1 MSYAEQDI
9 LNTLVKGIY
18 DVETREE
25 VLQMD
30 LAATIIFIE
39 ARETGKRSTGVL
51 SGGTPASGQAN
62 KATVVDKESP
72 LVEMSGR
79 GVVQPGTKN
88 VLDAARRATSKKS
101 ARAKRGRTRSELT
114 ATRSEQDGNTMV
126 LMKMTTGLANGQT
139 RSRGAIKHAKVARK
153 VDAKKYETP
162 ST

>member
-72 LVEMSGR
+72 LVEMSER
-79 GVVQPGTKN
+79 GVVGIKN

-126 LMKMTTGLANGQT
+126 PMKMTTGLANGQT

-153 VDAKKYETP
+153 VDAKK
-162 ST
+162 